1 VAEASSHADLSL
13 QNGSEALLLQ
23 RGSVLLD
30 RMSWGGI
37 RGLGEGEPAPD
48 VSGESLARIPDGR
61 DTGDDRSDFSP
72 LDPPNPGRANASP
85 TEFRLLGWRLE
96 PPWSAEPG
104 PAALEL
110 QLHATGWSEV
120 QNLRL
125 ELPDDGVATQ
135 LEASRGDTVVMRL
148 DLDLESGRREIR
160 MNLGS
165 ATERLPLQIGP
176 SRLRL
181 NEVMARPVAGATE
194 WVELAVA
201 GPDSLDL
208 TGWTLADAGG
218 NARALGDLRL
228 GGESFLVLASRP
240 QGLSLMRP
248 APVIRPSGGWP
259 ALNQSDRD
267 HEDGQSW
274 ADELVLRD
282 PRGAAVDWLRWR
294 ADEVEEAGRSLER
307 AAVTAATPSL
317 WVAAPR
323 GSTPGAPND
332 AARYPAPASGL
343 FVAPNP
349 FTPDQD
355 GDADLLH
362 VALRDPATAA
372 EAEAEI
378 VDLSGDRVV
387 RLRPARAREVVE
399 WIWDGRDERG
409 RPVPWGAYL
418 LSVRSDGG
426 RTWREL
432 IAVGAK
438 P

>member
-1 VAEASSHADLSL
+1 
-13 QNGSEALLLQ
+13 
-23 RGSVLLD
+23 
-30 RMSWGGI
+30 
-37 RGLGEGEPAPD
+37 
-48 VSGESLARIPDGR
+48 
-61 DTGDDRSDFSP
+61 
-72 LDPPNPGRANASP
+72 
-85 TEFRLLGWRLE
+85 
-96 PPWSAEPG
+96 
-104 PAALEL
+104 
-110 QLHATGWSEV
+110 
-120 QNLRL
+120 
-125 ELPDDGVATQ
+125 
-135 LEASRGDTVVMRL
+135 
-148 DLDLESGRREIR
+148 
-160 MNLGS
+160 
-165 ATERLPLQIGP
+165 
-176 SRLRL
+176 
-181 NEVMARPVAGATE
+181 
-194 WVELAVA
+194 
-201 GPDSLDL
+201 
-208 TGWTLADAGG
+208 
-218 NARALGDLRL
+218 
-228 GGESFLVLASRP
+228 
-240 QGLSLMRP
+240 
-248 APVIRPSGGWP
+248 
-259 ALNQSDRD
+259 
-267 HEDGQSW
+267 
-274 ADELVLRD
+274 
-282 PRGAAVDWLRWR
+282 
-294 ADEVEEAGRSLER
+294 
-307 AAVTAATPSL
+307 L